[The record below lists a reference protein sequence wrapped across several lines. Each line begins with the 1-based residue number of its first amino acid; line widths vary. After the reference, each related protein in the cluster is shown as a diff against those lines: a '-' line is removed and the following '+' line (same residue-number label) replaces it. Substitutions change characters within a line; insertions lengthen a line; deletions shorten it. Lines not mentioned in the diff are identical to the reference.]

1 MKGKKESQT
10 SQLVQF
16 VVEGIF
22 EKMGKE
28 VVVLDLSG
36 IENSICSRFV
46 IAHGDSNS
54 QVSAIAESVVDVVRK
69 RSKEKPLHT
78 DGIIHANWILLDYGD
93 VVVHIFQEPVRRLYN
108 LEDLWAD
115 AKFEKIEDVNK

>member
-1 MKGKKESQT
+1 MKGKKETQT
-10 SQLVQF
+10 RQLVKF

-22 EKMGKE
+22 KKNGKE
-28 VVVLDLSG
+28 VIVLDLSG

-54 QVSAIAESVVDVVRK
+54 QVSAIAESVVDVVRIEK
-69 RSKEKPLHT
+69 KEKPLHT
-78 DGIIHANWILLDYGD
+78 DGMIHANWILLDYGD
-93 VVVHIFQEPVRRLYN
+93 VVVHIFQEPIRRLYN

-115 AKFEKIEDVNK
+115 AKFEKIKDVN

>member
-16 VVEGIF
+16 VVAGIF
-22 EKMGKE
+22 KKMGKE
-28 VVVLDLSG
+28 VVVLDLTG

-54 QVSAIAESVVDVVRK
+54 QVTAIAESVVDVVRK
-69 RSKEKPLHT
+69 GSKEKPLHT
-78 DGIIHANWILLDYGD
+78 DGTIHANWVLLDYGD
-93 VVVHIFQEPVRRLYN
+93 VIVHIFQEPVRRLYN

-115 AKFEKIEDVNK
+115 AKFEKIEDVN

>member
-1 MKGKKESQT
+1 MKGKKETQT
-10 SQLVQF
+10 RQLVKF

-22 EKMGKE
+22 KKNGKE
-28 VVVLDLSG
+28 VIVLDLSG

-54 QVSAIAESVVDVVRK
+54 QVSAIAESVVDVVRIEK
-69 RSKEKPLHT
+69 KEKPFHT
-78 DGIIHANWILLDYGD
+78 DGMTHANWVLLDYGD
-93 VVVHIFQEPVRRLYN
+93 VIVHIFQEPVRRLYN

-115 AKFEKIEDVNK
+115 AKFEKIEDVN

>member
-1 MKGKKESQT
+1 MKGKKETQT
-10 SQLVQF
+10 SQLVKF
-16 VVEGIF
+16 VVEGIL
-22 EKMGKE
+22 KKNGKE

-54 QVSAIAESVVDVVRK
+54 QVTAIAESVVDVVRIEK
-69 RSKEKPLHT
+69 KEKPLHT
-78 DGIIHANWILLDYGD
+78 DGITYANWILLDYGD
-93 VVVHIFQEPVRRLYN
+93 VVVHIFQELVRRLYN

-115 AKFEKIEDVNK
+115 AKFEKIEDVN

>member
-1 MKGKKESQT
+1 MKGKKET
-10 SQLVQF
+10 PTNQLVEI

-22 EKMGKE
+22 KKNGKE

-54 QVSAIAESVVDVVRK
+54 QVSSIAESVVEVVRNEK
-69 RSKEKPLHT
+69 KEKPLHV
-78 DGIIHANWILLDYGD
+78 DGMTHANWILLDYGD
-93 VVVHIFQEPVRRLYN
+93 VMVHIFQEPVRRLYN
-108 LEDLWAD
+108 LEELWAD
-115 AKFEKIEDVNK
+115 AKFKRIEDVN

>member
-10 SQLVQF
+10 NQLVKF
-16 VVEGIF
+16 VVDGIF
-22 EKMGKE
+22 KKMGKE

-36 IENSICSRFV
+36 IENSICGRFV

-54 QVSAIAESVVDVVRK
+54 QVSAIAESVVDIVRK
-69 RSKEKPLHT
+69 KSKEKPLHT
-78 DGIIHANWILLDYGD
+78 DGITHANWVLLDYGD
-93 VVVHIFQEPVRRLYN
+93 VIVHIFQEPVRRLYN

-115 AKFEKIEDVNK
+115 AKFEKIEDVN

>member
-22 EKMGKE
+22 KKMGKE

-78 DGIIHANWILLDYGD
+78 DGITHANWVLLDYGD
-93 VVVHIFQEPVRRLYN
+93 VIVHIFQEPVRRLYN

-115 AKFEKIEDVNK
+115 GSFEKIEDVN

>member
-16 VVEGIF
+16 VVAGIF
-22 EKMGKE
+22 KKMGKE

-78 DGIIHANWILLDYGD
+78 DGITHANWVLLDYGD
-93 VVVHIFQEPVRRLYN
+93 VIVHIFQEPVRRLYN

-115 AKFEKIEDVNK
+115 GSFEKIEDVN

>member
-1 MKGKKESQT
+1 MKGKKETQT
-10 SQLVQF
+10 SQLVKF

-22 EKMGKE
+22 KKNGKE

-54 QVSAIAESVVDVVRK
+54 QVTAIAESVVDVVRIEK
-69 RSKEKPLHT
+69 KEKPLHT
-78 DGIIHANWILLDYGD
+78 DGITYANWILLDYGD

-115 AKFEKIEDVNK
+115 AKFEKIEDVN

>member
-1 MKGKKESQT
+1 MKGKKQSST
-10 SQLVQF
+10 SQLVKF

-22 EKMGKE
+22 KKNGKE

-46 IAHGDSNS
+46 IAHGYSNS
-54 QVSAIAESVVDVVRK
+54 QVSSIAESVIDVVRIEK
-69 RSKEKPLHT
+69 KEKPLHI
-78 DGIIHANWILLDYGD
+78 DGMTHANWILLDYGD
-93 VVVHIFQEPVRRLYN
+93 IMVHVFQETFRRLYN

-115 AKFEKIEDVNK
+115 AKFEKIEDVN